1 MKSTQKSAERFS
13 HVNLEDVK
21 SIVAKHDAFRGNLL
35 PILHEVQAK
44 YGYLPES
51 ALEIIADELC
61 IPVSEVYGT
70 ATFYTL
76 FSIIPKGTHVIKVC
90 NSAPCHIG
98 GSKAILSA
106 IKDELDIEPGEM
118 TEDGHFSLELTSCL
132 GVCGVGPVIMID
144 DDIYGNLTPEK
155 IPEILARYRQEE
167 S

>member
-1 MKSTQKSAERFS
+1 LKSTQKSAERFS

-51 ALEIIADELC
+51 ALEIIADERC

-76 FSIIPKGTHVIKVC
+76 FSIVPKGTHVIRVC
-90 NSAPCHIG
+90 NSA
-98 GSKAILSA
+98 
-106 IKDELDIEPGEM
+106 
-118 TEDGHFSLELTSCL
+118 
-132 GVCGVGPVIMID
+132 
-144 DDIYGNLTPEK
+144 
-155 IPEILARYRQEE
+155 
-167 S
+167 